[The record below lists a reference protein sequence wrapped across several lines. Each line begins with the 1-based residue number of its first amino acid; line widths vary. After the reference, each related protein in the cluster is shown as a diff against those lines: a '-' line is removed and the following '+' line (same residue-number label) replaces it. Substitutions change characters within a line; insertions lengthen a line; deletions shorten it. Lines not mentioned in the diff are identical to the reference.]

1 MRPYSPDTDKGRTR
15 AGDDIHH
22 RTADMQRAGS
32 KTVAKATRH
41 AARQDARGVIATELA
56 GARPASAE

>member
-22 RTADMQRAGS
+22 RTADLPRAGA
-32 KTVAKATRH
+32 KTVAKASRH
-41 AARQDARGVIATELA
+41 AARQDARETIAAEVA
-56 GARPASAE
+56 GARLASNK